1 MSAIIKSQNLTKLF
15 GKVAAVNNL
24 NLEVKEGEVFG
35 YLGPNGAG
43 KSTTIKLLLNFIN
56 PNSGSASVFNLN
68 PSNDIVEIM
77 QNTGYLPGE
86 IHLYESLTG
95 KDHLKYQASLRDNVD
110 WKYVESLAER
120 LDSDLTKPIKSLSH
134 GNKQKIAIIG
144 AFMHKPKLLVL
155 DEPTTGLDP
164 LIQREFYNLVSEVNK
179 AGSTLFV
186 SSHILPEIERIC
198 HRVGI
203 LRKGELIVTEEIDTL
218 KAKALRPLDVFFANE
233 LPKESFKNIEGIKN
247 IVIEGKI
254 LHCDIIGSLDK
265 FIKEL
270 GKYEV
275 VNLITREPDLEQIF
289 LTYYTGKNKDGS

>member
-1 MSAIIKSQNLTKLF
+1 MATVIKTQNLTKLF
-15 GKVAAVNNL
+15 GRIEAVKNL

-68 PSNDIVEIM
+68 PHTDIVEIM
-77 QNTGYLPGE
+77 RNTGYLPGE
-86 IHLYESLTG
+86 VHLYENLTG
-95 KDHLKYQASLRDNVD
+95 KEHLKFQASLRNNVD
-110 WKYVESLAER
+110 WKYVLELAER
-120 LDSDLTKPIKSLSH
+120 LDCDLSKKIKSLSH
-134 GNKQKIAIIG
+134 GNKQKVAIIG

-164 LIQREFYNLVSEVNK
+164 LIQREFYNLVAEVNK

-186 SSHILPEIERIC
+186 SSHILPEVERIC

-203 LRKGELIVTEEIDTL
+203 LRKGELIVTEEIETL
-218 KAKALRPLDVFFANE
+218 KAKALRPLDVYFAKE
-233 LPKESFKNIEGIKN
+233 LPKDSFKNMDGIKN

-265 FIKEL
+265 FIKAL

-289 LTYYTGKNKDGS
+289 LTYYTGKNKDGT